1 MQKNIF
7 IFMGAPGSGK
17 GTLSSVCS
25 KAFGWK
31 KLSTGDLCR
40 KHIADQT
47 EIGIKIK
54 KIIES
59 GELVADEIIASMIKD
74 WLLEQEDSSSDIIF
88 DGYPRT
94 LSQAET
100 FCGFLK
106 SELRGFQVWI
116 IKLNVPEHVIVE
128 RLLSRLICGNKSCQA
143 VYSAMP
149 NSSYAPQKHMT
160 CDLCNAALKNRIDDT
175 KESILHRISVYGK
188 HEHEIVKFFMDRS
201 GLCKC
206 SHFVELDGNQTMKEI
221 LNDLKKNN
229 IIIDDSK

>member
-17 GTLSSVCS
+17 GTLASIC
-25 KAFGWK
+25 KKTFNWK

-40 KHIADQT
+40 RHIANAT
-47 EIGIKIK
+47 EIGIRIK
-54 KIIES
+54 QIIES
-59 GELVADEIIASMIKD
+59 GELVADEIIGNMIKD
-74 WLLEQEDSSSDIIF
+74 WLLEQENSGCDIVF

-100 FCGFLK
+100 FCDFLK
-106 SELRGFQVWI
+106 NELSGFQVWL

-128 RLLSRLICGNKSCQA
+128 RVLSRLICSNKSCQA
-143 VYSAMP
+143 VYSSLP
-149 NSSYAPQKHMT
+149 SSSYVAQKYMT
-160 CDLCNAALKNRIDDT
+160 CDLCETALENRIDDT
-175 KESILHRISVYGK
+175 KESILHRISVYNK
-188 HEHEIVKFFMDRS
+188 HENNIIKFFMDKS
-201 GLCKC
+201 GLCQC
-206 SHFVELDGNQTMKEI
+206 SHFIELDGNQTMKQI